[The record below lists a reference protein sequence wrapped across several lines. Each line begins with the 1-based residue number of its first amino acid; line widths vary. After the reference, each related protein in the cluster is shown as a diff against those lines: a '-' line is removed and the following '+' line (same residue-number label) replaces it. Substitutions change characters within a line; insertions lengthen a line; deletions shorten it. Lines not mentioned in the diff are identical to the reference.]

1 MKYVYL
7 LMIVNLKSRRM
18 TYCWKRVRCY
28 QTNWMR
34 EWSPLSFAHL
44 SVFWSTSVFDTFTSF
59 KQIPALELEASLSG
73 FESTSDN
80 FFVNRLPWLLEQTSG
95 GIIKGSLMLRILLP
109 FCFKFSLGFF
119 ISRVS
124 FEISFGQFLLFLWCI
139 FIYDWVWDWFFWTRS
154 IIFTATSF
162 LHFLEDWREPY
173 YVQEGWVGRFYVIKL
188 FLLLN
193 DGILSSEL
201 EPNQTDLFMT
211 W

>member
-44 SVFWSTSVFDTFTSF
+44 PVFWSTSVFDTFTSF

-80 FFVNRLPWLLEQTSG
+80 FFVNRLPWLLEQTSS

-109 FCFKFSLGFF
+109 FVLS
-119 ISRVS
+119 
-124 FEISFGQFLLFLWCI
+124 FLW
-139 FIYDWVWDWFFWTRS
+139 D
-154 IIFTATSF
+154 F
-162 LHFLEDWREPY
+162 LSPESASRYRLVNFCCFSDVFLSMTGY
-173 YVQEGWVGRFYVIKL
+173 
-188 FLLLN
+188 
-193 DGILSSEL
+193 GIDSSEL
-201 EPNQTDLFMT
+201 DQSFLLRHPFSIFLKIEENHKPARQILRTRRLSRKILCNKIISLAQWWDTVFRIGA
-211 W
+211 